1 MLTDSFFLNVCI
13 IIALGLL
20 VITLIAGLVGYVAK
34 KIAMRRGLDVE
45 DSHPRP
51 FVRVKGRNG

>member
-1 MLTDSFFLNVCI
+1 MFTGSVFIDTCI

-20 VITLIAGLVGYVAK
+20 GVTLTAGLIGYVAK
-34 KIAMRRGLDVE
+34 KIAMKRGLDVE